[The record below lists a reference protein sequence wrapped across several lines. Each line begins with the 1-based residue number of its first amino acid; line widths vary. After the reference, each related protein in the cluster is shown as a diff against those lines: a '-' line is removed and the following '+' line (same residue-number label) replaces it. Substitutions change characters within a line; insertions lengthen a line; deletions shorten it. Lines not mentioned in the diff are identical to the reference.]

1 MIQYIYFVKCPGCD
15 DEHFDLFDEAKCY
28 ALGCLNK
35 KPVITQVEVNRN
47 DFGECTDSADLGTV
61 WSWEDIMTEDEPAVS
76 IFTKDDLAAYS
87 PDNDTEFAALDNSLD
102 FVPDNFRKPIP
113 DGMTVDQLVEEMEE
127 NEDTVECKWCEELFD
142 KSECRYEV
150 DLGWL
155 CSRCEAAIKSRG
167 ETLTFRENNYWDFL
181 YEGITPDELL
191 ADCVESSDFEIWGL
205 KQAGNAIYNAVLLKR
220 YKDVSLRDS
229 GTVQEIHDEML
240 NIDGA
245 FTFSFGKN
253 GAPIL
258 NSWNSEL
265 FRKLGHCEII
275 FADARY
281 DEALNALS
289 AVSKKHT
296 LDESAKVTTWI
307 CFFEDKEVGRVEAS
321 TEEEALEKMQD
332 EYPEYRYGMYDGCF
346 YVEPVSKELE
356 ESFLERD
363 PVELVYDDMTVDI
376 VTRVIPATREDPEDY
391 EEDTVTDS
399 FTFEVD
405 ANDVAT
411 AIWENFIT
419 EEDAVDVPGGLDALE
434 DDTAWKTFLTTHFD
448 TLFKKYYKQ
457 LLGYYEEEATEA
469 ARKEWQQKF
478 IDLEPD
484 EDRAY
489 DEWRDSQLFDESVQK
504 RSMLE
509 ELEDA
514 DSYRGRL
521 DMCPE
526 CGESNSFDGETG
538 FCISCGFNL

>member
-1 MIQYIYFVKCPGCD
+1 MIQYIYFVKCPDCEG
-15 DEHFDLFDEAKCY
+15 EHFDFFDDAKCY
-28 ALGCLNK
+28 ALGCLSK
-35 KPVITQVEVNRN
+35 KPVITQVEVCRN
-47 DFGECTDSADLGTV
+47 DFGECTDSTDLGAI
-61 WSWEDIMTEDEPAVS
+61 WSWEDETCVAEEPAVS
-76 IFTKDDLAAYS
+76 VFTQGDLAAYN

-102 FVPDNFRKPIP
+102 FVPDNFRKPVP

-167 ETLTFRENNYWDFL
+167 ETLTFRENSYWDFL

-220 YKDVSLRDS
+220 YKDVSLRDP
-229 GTVQEIHDEML
+229 GTVQEIYDEML
-240 NIDGA
+240 NTDGA

-265 FRKLGHCEII
+265 FRKLGPCEII
-275 FADARY
+275 FADVRY
-281 DEALNALS
+281 EEALNALS
-289 AVSKKHT
+289 AVAKKHT

-321 TEEEALEKMQD
+321 TEEEALEKMQE
-332 EYPEYRYGMYDGCF
+332 EYPEYHYGMYDCF

-363 PVELVYDDMTVDI
+363 PVEFVYDDMTVNI

-411 AIWENFIT
+411 TIWENFIT

-434 DDTAWKTFLTTHFD
+434 DDATWKTFLTTHFD

-457 LLGYYEEEATEA
+457 LLGYYEEAATEA
-469 ARKEWQQKF
+469 ASKEWQQKF
-478 IDLEPD
+478 VDLEPD

-489 DEWRDSQLFDESVQK
+489 DEWRDSQLFDESAQK
-504 RSMLE
+504 RSVLE

-526 CGESNSFDGETG
+526 CGESNSFDPETLI
-538 FCISCGFNL
+538 CINCGFN